1 MLEQFLKSIKN
12 PSREFTPIPFW
23 FLNDEPNEK
32 KISQQLADYVDKG
45 VEGIVL
51 HPRIGIPKEIPYLSE
66 PYFNAV
72 KCVVRTA
79 KQLDMKVVLYD
90 EGMYPSGSAHGLVV
104 AEDKAYASKGISLSN
119 DAQGKQVI
127 TQFPDGKY
135 LVYGFTHGTI
145 RGIHYGEDDGEANA
159 PKSADILNPE
169 AVDTFIRLTHKR
181 YYQELKDYFGSTII
195 AFFTDEPCPLG
206 RNASGFKEW
215 VAGMEEEIIAGN
227 GKLEELEG
235 LFCGEENQTTRLYH
249 KLIKKHLREIY
260 YARLSQWCELH
271 GIFLMGHPEA
281 SDDVEEEFY
290 FHIPGQDLIMRRVA
304 PESGG
309 IREFDSVQAKLPADI
324 ARYLGR
330 KRNAN
335 ECFGVCNH
343 KNIPWYFK
351 GYDMKWY
358 INWLGIRGVNL
369 FVPHAFYYSVAGP
382 RKEERPPDVGANNIW
397 WQHYRLFSDYIK
409 RISYLMTDS
418 VSFAKVA
425 VLCDNNCV
433 PAEEVAGLYEHQIG
447 FHYLPVAMLERCAVQ
462 ESTLCI
468 GSCRFDVIVDLY
480 GYRDNKDYAKYLEG
494 VHIVDEAAV
503 LYPRGNCRSMYHESN
518 FQNITGQAAR
528 LNLEEICQC
537 EVDGCDYRTVVIEN
551 DCPWL
556 RVVHMEKEGVQWYL
570 FSNEGE
576 DTIETNIFIKEL
588 QKGKKPLWIDLW
600 DMCTE
605 NNAYFAAAC
614 EKKYCVR
621 LQNYSSCLRLR
632 LEHCEMKLL
641 LLLNEG
647 EDGIVKKY
655 WSKLDSVN
663 AVEGAFLGDWT
674 DKFVSADSETFM
686 PCSRKA
692 GVDTGDFKNTVSYR
706 YTYFIPEGKT
716 LTGAEYFIVRGE
728 EMAECICNGM
738 FAGVSFYNAHTFRI
752 GHLLKQGENEVCLR
766 FTGNAVNLYRTVKVP
781 FGLEQI

>member
-1 MLEQFLKSIKN
+1 MKRQQKSYDKTVSRKEWHMLGQFLESIKN

-23 FLNDEPNEK
+23 FLNDEPDEG

-51 HPRIGIPKEIPYLSE
+51 HPRIGIPKEIPYLSKA
-66 PYFNAV
+66 YFKAV
-72 KCVVRTA
+72 KYVVQTA
-79 KQLDMKVVLYD
+79 KQLGMKVVLYD

-104 AEDKAYASKGISLSN
+104 AENTAYASKGIALSDN
-119 DAQGKQVI
+119 AEGKQVI
-127 TQFPDGKY
+127 TQFPDGMY

-145 RGIHYGEDDGEANA
+145 RGIHYGEDDGEIDA

-169 AVDTFIRLTHKR
+169 AVDAFIRLTHER
-181 YYQELKDYFGSTII
+181 YYQELKDYFGSTVI

-215 VAGMEEEIIAGN
+215 VAGMEEEILAGN

-260 YARLSQWCELH
+260 YARLSQWCESH
-271 GIFLMGHPEA
+271 NIFLMGHPEA

-290 FHIPGQDLIMRRVA
+290 FHVPGQDLIMRRVA

-369 FVPHAFYYSVAGP
+369 FVPHAFYYSITGP

-409 RISYLMTDS
+409 TISYLMTDS
-418 VSFAKVA
+418 VSFARVA
-425 VLCDNNCV
+425 VLCDNNHV

-462 ESTLCI
+462 ESILCI
-468 GSCRFDVIVDLY
+468 GSCRFDVVVDLY
-480 GYRDNKDYAKYLEG
+480 GYRDNKDYARHLEG
-494 VHIVDEAAV
+494 VHIVDEAAA
-503 LYPRGNCRSMYHESN
+503 LYPRENC
-518 FQNITGQAAR
+518 
-528 LNLEEICQC
+528 
-537 EVDGCDYRTVVIEN
+537 RTVVTKK

-556 RVVHMEKEGVQWYL
+556 RAVHMEKEGVQWYL

-588 QKGKKPLWIDLW
+588 QEGKKPLWIDLW
-600 DMCTE
+600 DIGRE
-605 NNAYFAAAC
+605 DGAHFAAC
-614 EKKYCVR
+614 EEKGCVK
-621 LQNYSSCLRLR
+621 NGTYSSILGLR

-641 LLLNEG
+641 LLLKEG
-647 EDGIVKKY
+647 EDRIVEKY
-655 WSKLDSVN
+655 WAKADSAD
-663 AVEGAFLGDWT
+663 AVEGVFLGDWT
-674 DKFVSADSETFM
+674 DKFVLADSEAF
-686 PCSRKA
+686 R
-692 GVDTGDFKNTVSYR
+692 NTVSYR
-706 YTYFIPEGKT
+706 YTYSIPEEKT
-716 LTGAEYFIVRGE
+716 LTGAEYFTVRGE
-728 EMAECICNGM
+728 EMAECVCNGT
-738 FAGVSFYNAHTFRI
+738 FAGVSFYTPHTFRI
-752 GHLLKQGENEVCLR
+752 GHLLKQGENEVYLR
-766 FTGNAVNLYRTVKVP
+766 FTGNAVNLYGTVKVP
-781 FGLEQI
+781 FGLGQV